1 MKNETPYIGIGWSF
15 PPAFNKFTSQVEM
28 TTEDDDI
35 EGSLEIILTTKL
47 GERLLRPLFGCD
59 LSTKVFETMNATQV
73 NLIKNMI
80 EECILLYEPR
90 IDTEDI
96 KINTNNAFEGI
107 FYIHIDYTVRTT
119 NSRRNIVFP
128 FYLNEGTDL

>member
-1 MKNETPYIGIGWSF
+1 VKNETPYIGIGWSF
-15 PPAFNKFTSQVEM
+15 PPAFNHYANQVEM

-35 EGSLEIILTTKL
+35 KGSLEIILTTKL

-59 LSTKVFETMNATQV
+59 LTIKVFETMNSNQV
-73 NLIKNMI
+73 NMIKNMI

-90 IDTEDI
+90 IDVE
-96 KINTNNAFEGI
+96 KISIQTNNAFEGV
-107 FYIHIDYTVRTT
+107 FYIHIDYTIRAT

-128 FYLNEGTDL
+128 FYINEGTDL

>member
-15 PPAFNKFTSQVEM
+15 PPAFNSYSNQVEM

-35 EGSLEIILTTKL
+35 KGCLEIILTTKL

-59 LSTKVFETMNATQV
+59 LTIKVFEAMNSTQV
-73 NLIKNMI
+73 NMIKNMV

-90 IDTEDI
+90 IDAEEVFID
-96 KINTNNAFEGI
+96 TNNAFEGV
-107 FYIHIDYTVRTT
+107 FYVHIDYTIRAT

-128 FYLNEGTDL
+128 FYINEGTDV